1 MTWQALGIHLPLPPS
16 AEVTDVCCHI
26 WLSVRVLG
34 TSGLRRRHF
43 TDRAIFL
50 TPYTSFFKREKN
62 KDREGVGSNG
72 LSSLKSAKG
81 AQPCGQQQPHKEAD
95 LVGRSVSCSS
105 CPLTDFWSPGS
116 LSPTGLH
123 VDGVMLCV
131 LSPSLPNAAP
141 TASTWSIWLNLASS
155 WLCSN
160 PQWDYAPLALPL
172 PGSWSYLVA
181 FRYYKG
187 ASRTFVH
194 ML

>member
-1 MTWQALGIHLPLPPS
+1 M
-16 AEVTDVCCHI
+16 CCHI

-62 KDREGVGSNG
+62 KDGEGVGSNG

-81 AQPCGQQQPHKEAD
+81 AQPCGQQQPHEEAD
-95 LVGRSVSCSS
+95 LVGRSVSRSS
-105 CPLTDFWSPGS
+105 CPLPDFWSPGS